1 MIVLK
6 LSKTWYWACTPA
18 NLYSIFHSL
27 KYGQKNFCKKMRLIF
42 ETFFIDMAIHAKFL
56 LIIKLPSVTCSA
68 LTAIN
73 NRLLCLWWLSQ
84 NTMFTQ
90 DYHERKYV
98 DTVGTK
104 QNDILK
110 KRLAEVTK
118 SNFVFCKVFSFLF
131 PPKWNCF
138 SIIHKL
144 TGQIIKKAGKS
155 YLGAGILK
163 PLFRESWCSPH
174 LWKFWTRHNLIIIQI
189 HLRKCRKWL

>member
-1 MIVLK
+1 MIVVK
-6 LSKTWYWACTPA
+6 LLKTWYWACTPA

-27 KYGQKNFCKKMRLIF
+27 KYGQKNFCKKRHWLFLAKMRLIF

-110 KRLAEVTK
+110 KRLVEVTK
-118 SNFVFCKVFSFLF
+118 SNFVFCKVFSFS
-131 PPKWNCF
+131 F
-138 SIIHKL
+138 SSKMKL
-144 TGQIIKKAGKS
+144 VLNHSQTDRPNNEESRK
-155 YLGAGILK
+155 IL
-163 PLFRESWCSPH
+163 PWG
-174 LWKFWTRHNLIIIQI
+174 RHFEASF
-189 HLRKCRKWL
+189 

>member
-1 MIVLK
+1 
-6 LSKTWYWACTPA
+6 
-18 NLYSIFHSL
+18 
-27 KYGQKNFCKKMRLIF
+27 
-42 ETFFIDMAIHAKFL
+42 MAIHAKFL

-110 KRLAEVTK
+110 KRLVEVTK
-118 SNFVFCKVFSFLF
+118 SNFVFCKVFSFS
-131 PPKWNCF
+131 F
-138 SIIHKL
+138 SSKMKL
-144 TGQIIKKAGKS
+144 VLNHSQTDRPNNQESRK
-155 YLGAGILK
+155 ILPWGRHFEASFWK
-163 PLFRESWCSPH
+163 SWCSPH
-174 LWKFWTRHNLIIIQI
+174 LWKLWTRHNLIIIQI